1 MPNRKIG
8 LLIGVAFALAFAAVL
23 TFSLFSLRRHRVEV
37 CITFNGQT
45 TCRQASGANRDEAIR
60 TATDAAC
67 TVMAGGM
74 TQSMQCGRTEP
85 TSIKDLD

>member
-1 MPNRKIG
+1 MPNKKIG
-8 LLIGVAFALAFAAVL
+8 ILIGVAFALTFAAIL
-23 TFSLFSLRRHRVEV
+23 TYSLMGLRRHRVEV
-37 CITFNGQT
+37 CIAFNGQT

-74 TQSMQCGRTEP
+74 TQTMLCGRTVP
-85 TSIKDLD
+85 TSIKDLQ